1 MNRVALGKGAI
12 VGILGGIVAM
22 VGAMLPWWNVT
33 ASAGG
38 FSVGLPVLGIFWIG
52 GILALVFGILG
63 LVFSALKQ
71 PVMGILALV
80 MGLLVA
86 VVSMVYGAMVPTASV
101 SAGGASGSITAG
113 FGYWISLIGGLLLA
127 IGGAIGF
134 IEGRKA
140 PAIQTA
146 PPAPY

>member
-1 MNRVALGKGAI
+1 

-22 VGAMLPWWNVT
+22 VGAMLPWWNVS

-71 PVMGILALV
+71 PVMGVLALV

-86 VVSMVYGAMVPTASV
+86 VVSMVYGAMIPTASV

-127 IGGAIGF
+127 VGGAIGF
-134 IEGRKA
+134 VEGRKA